1 MEPVSPRS
9 PKLLDQLR
17 LKLRANHYSYRT
29 EQVYVRWV
37 ERFLRYHRDQ
47 NRGVWKHPQTMGK
60 AEVEDYLTWLAVH
73 ENVAPSTQNQAFS
86 AILYFWGQVL
96 EQKLPEIQ
104 AGRAQAKQLIP
115 VVLTQAEVIKLL
127 PEVRPE
133 PFAACS
139 LRQRR

>member
-60 AEVEDYLTWLAVH
+60 AEVKEYLTSPRGESKRGAFHAKSSFL
-73 ENVAPSTQNQAFS
+73 STSVFLGTRLGAKTAGDS
-86 AILYFWGQVL
+86 
-96 EQKLPEIQ
+96 
-104 AGRAQAKQLIP
+104 GRASAGQA
-115 VVLTQAEVIKLL
+115 TYSC
-127 PEVRPE
+127 RTNG
-133 PFAACS
+133 S
-139 LRQRR
+139 GSD